1 MSPKTAVP
9 KKDVGPLGFLRIDR
23 RALAFGAMAFAA
35 MWLSLPALPA
45 SAELAT
51 ENIPTVQTQSFV
63 ASEAVADATVVA
75 EADAS
80 GREAFT
86 FSKFSLVQWPI
97 RSNSPVGDGFGNR
110 IPPCSGCSSYHKGV
124 DFNPGNGTAVSSV
137 ADGVVTEVGNPS
149 GGLGV
154 YVVIQHNLEGKIVST
169 VYAHMTYG
177 SLAVGV
183 GDKVK
188 IGQQVGTVGSTGQST
203 GPHLYFE
210 VRVGGTTPVDPIP
223 WLAANVNS

>member
-1 MSPKTAVP
+1 LRFSFLSPKSVVP
-9 KKDVGPLGFLRIDR
+9 KKDVGPLGFLRVDR
-23 RALAFGAMAFAA
+23 RVLAVGTMTFAGF
-35 MWLSLPALPA
+35 WLCLPALPA

-51 ENIPTVQTQSFV
+51 EAIPTVQVQTFV
-63 ASEAVADATVVA
+63 ASPVVA
-75 EADAS
+75 SEEES
-80 GREAFT
+80 EREDFT

-110 IPPCSGCSSYHKGV
+110 IPPCAGCSSYHKGV
-124 DFNPGNGTAVSSV
+124 DFNPGNGTAVASV
-137 ADGVVTEVGNPS
+137 ADGVVTEAGS
-149 GGLGV
+149 DGGLGV
-154 YVVIQHNLEGKIVST
+154 HVAIQHKIEGKIVTT

-177 SLAVGV
+177 SLTVGV

-210 VRVGGTTPVDPIP
+210 VRLNGTTPVDPIP